1 MTYFKNLLQNLTK
14 KSEVIFAPGL
24 QENETYEANICLRKA
39 KSKYYQ
45 NLPDENIWLPDKFW
59 KVIKS
64 IYMAK
69 IKQSLPTKSF
79 KVNSKLTSDPT
90 LITNGFTNFYTEIV
104 PKLMKLLLP
113 LNNFI
118 WRKVK
123 ECENL
128 SL

>member
-1 MTYFKNLLQNLTK
+1 
-14 KSEVIFAPGL
+14 
-24 QENETYEANICLRKA
+24 
-39 KSKYYQ
+39 
-45 NLPDENIWLPDKFW
+45 
-59 KVIKS
+59 
-64 IYMAK
+64 MAK

-90 LITNGFTNFYTEIV
+90 LVTNGFTNFYTEIV